1 MVPGG
6 EARPATDDA
15 AGVRWLVGVGEVVV
29 LFNPTAARRTEV
41 VELEPGVW
49 HRRCRGGEGVS
60 CCVAVMCANDDC
72 SEEELHQFVL
82 GV

>member
-1 MVPGG
+1 MAPGG

-49 HRRCRGGEGVS
+49 HRRCRGGGLS
-60 CCVAVMCANDDC
+60 LLAVMRANDDC
-72 SEEELHQFVL
+72 SEEKLHQFVI